1 MKQAAQSLRFFWG
14 IAAILL
20 VLTMVHLPGINTAF
34 AETAPENLVGIG
46 KAEMPASN
54 SHAATSLQSNNDGI
68 RVGPNPFTPNNNGFN
83 DFVRFDFSGAEA
95 VTGFLV
101 RIFDMNGKQVR
112 SLAANGQSEI
122 IWDGT
127 DTGGSALKPGIYLYL
142 IERNS
147 RVIRRGSV
155 TLAL

>member
-1 MKQAAQSLRFFWG
+1 MKQAAQLLRFFYG
-14 IAAILL
+14 TAGFLL
-20 VLTMVHLPGINTAF
+20 VFTMVHLPGINSAF
-34 AETAPENLVGIG
+34 AETAPGNLVRTG
-46 KAEMPASN
+46 KTEIPAGN
-54 SHAATSLQSNNDGI
+54 NHAAASLQGDNDGI

-83 DFVRFDFSGAEA
+83 DFVRFDFSGADA
-95 VTGFLV
+95 VTGYLV

-127 DTGGSALKPGIYLYL
+127 DTGGSVLKPGIYLYL

-147 RVIRRGSV
+147 RVVRRGSV

>member
-1 MKQAAQSLRFFWG
+1 MKKASQPIPFYWV
-14 IAAILL
+14 IAS
-20 VLTMVHLPGINTAF
+20 VLAVFTIVQQPGFNPAF
-34 AETAPENLVGIG
+34 AETIQENMVAIG
-46 KAEMPASN
+46 KTEIPAGN
-54 SHAATSLQSNNDGI
+54 NRAAASLQDDNDGI

-83 DFVRFDFSGAEA
+83 DFVRFDFSGANA
-95 VTGFLV
+95 VTGYLV

-112 SLAANGQSEI
+112 SLAADGQSEI

-127 DTGGSALKPGIYLYL
+127 DTGGSVLKPGIYLYL

-147 RVIRRGSV
+147 RVIRRGSI

>member
-1 MKQAAQSLRFFWG
+1 MKQSAQSLRFFWG
-14 IAAILL
+14 ITGFLL
-20 VLTMVHLPGINTAF
+20 VFAMINLWGVNSAF
-34 AETAPENLVGIG
+34 ARTCPENLVGTG
-46 KAEMPASN
+46 KAEMPAGN
-54 SHAATSLQSNNDGI
+54 NHATASLQGDNDGI

-83 DFVRFDFSGAEA
+83 DFVRFDFSGADA
-95 VTGFLV
+95 VTGYQV

-127 DTGGSALKPGIYLYL
+127 DTGGSVLKPGIYLYL